1 MSVWL
6 ASPWILRCAIALSMT
21 LVFGCS
27 LLLPKSAQP
36 PVFHSLDNVTREASG
51 AARGTSTQAV
61 SAATLLISPPHA
73 APGFDSRHMIYTR
86 EAHAL
91 EYFAHNEWIDTPAR
105 MLAPLIAT
113 ALAREGSFRAVV
125 LMPSAATGDISLDTG
140 IVRLQQEF
148 DSSRAVGSQSR
159 VRFTLSA
166 TLVDNA
172 THRVIASREFDGRV
186 AAGSDDP
193 AGGVLAANQA
203 VQDVLDQLSLFC
215 AEAARGWRPAANPP
229 QK

>member
-1 MSVWL
+1 
-6 ASPWILRCAIALSMT
+6 MT
-21 LVFGCS
+21 LVLGCGA
-27 LLLPKSAQP
+27 LLPKSAQSP
-36 PVFHSLDNVTREASG
+36 SFHSLDNVSTG
-51 AARGTSTQAV
+51 AAQAAPPGTDA

-86 EAHAL
+86 EAHKL

-105 MLAPLIAT
+105 MLAPLIAST
-113 ALAREGSFRAVV
+113 LARSARFRAIV

-140 IVRLQQEF
+140 IVRLEQEF
-148 DSSRAVGSQSR
+148 DSDKTAGSPSR

-166 TLVDNA
+166 TLVDRA
-172 THRVIASREFDGRV
+172 THRVIAAREFDSSV

-203 VQDVLDQLSLFC
+203 VQIVLNQLSLFC
-215 AEAARGWRPAANPP
+215 GEAARDWKAPTNRPG
-229 QK
+229 Q